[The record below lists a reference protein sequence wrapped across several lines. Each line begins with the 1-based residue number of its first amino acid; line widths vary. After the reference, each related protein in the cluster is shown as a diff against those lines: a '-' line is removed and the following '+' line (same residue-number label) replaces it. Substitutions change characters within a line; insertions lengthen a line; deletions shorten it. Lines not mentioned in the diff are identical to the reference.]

1 MGTGSSVRRL
11 ARRGLWMRLGIEPD
25 VEVVGEAEDG
35 AGALDGAAA
44 HASDV
49 VLMDLRMAGVDGIEA
64 TSALKLVHPGVAVVV
79 LTLQDDEATRGRAR
93 RVSSASTSLRGT

>member
-1 MGTGSSVRRL
+1 
-11 ARRGLWMRLGIEPD
+11 
-25 VEVVGEAEDG
+25 
-35 AGALDGAAA
+35 
-44 HASDV
+44 
-49 VLMDLRMAGVDGIEA
+49 MDLRMAGVDGIEA